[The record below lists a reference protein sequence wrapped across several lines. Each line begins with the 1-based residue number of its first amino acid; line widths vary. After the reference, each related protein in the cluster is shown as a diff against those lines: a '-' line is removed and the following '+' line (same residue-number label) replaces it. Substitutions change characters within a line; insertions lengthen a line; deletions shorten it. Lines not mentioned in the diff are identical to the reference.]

1 MDDKNEL
8 NDLLMGNQKESSGS
22 GKKIFLISTG
32 VLLLSFVG
40 IGVMK
45 FVGSSDTKQPL
56 PITSIE
62 STKKPDSAIPAPSAG
77 AAPSD
82 QDVNGSAPVG
92 EDKLNEIVKKLQ
104 QDAQAKVGD
113 TAAQTQNMA
122 PATQDPMSKQ
132 AVESVKPIDPKAT
145 AAAAQIKTLSEQ
157 TPQEKQIKK
166 EEPKKAQT
174 ETAKQTPQQKP
185 AAKQEEEAKVKADA
199 KEAYYIQVGYFKNE
213 APIKELQNKVKV
225 SGYSTTIRQGDKNV
239 SKVWVGPFETKNDAD
254 KALPRIK
261 TKIKNDAFVIKE

>member
-22 GKKIFLISTG
+22 GKKIFLISAG

-62 STKKPDSAIPAPSAG
+62 PTKKPDGALPAPVVG
-77 AAPSD
+77 AAPSA
-82 QDVNGSAPVG
+82 QDANSSAPVG

-113 TAAQTQNMA
+113 TSAQTQNMA
-122 PATQDPMSKQ
+122 PATQEPMSKQ

-157 TPQEKQIKK
+157 APQEKHVKK
-166 EEPKKAQT
+166 EEPKKAHA
-174 ETAKQTPQQKP
+174 EAPKQAPQQKP
-185 AAKQEEEAKVKADA
+185 AAKQEEEAKAKAGA
-199 KEAYYIQVGYFKNE
+199 KETYYIQVGYFKNE
-213 APIKELQNKVKV
+213 APIKELQNKIKV
-225 SGYSTTIRQGDKNV
+225 AGYAATTKPGDKNV
-239 SKVWVGPFETKNDAD
+239 SKVWVGPFESKNDAD
-254 KALPRIK
+254 KALPKIR
-261 TKIKNDAFVIKE
+261 TKIKNDAFVVKE

>member
-22 GKKIFLISTG
+22 GKKIFLISAG

-62 STKKPDSAIPAPSAG
+62 PTKKPDGLTPAPISG
-77 AAPSD
+77 ATPDA
-82 QDVNGSAPVG
+82 QEVNGSAPVG

-104 QDAQAKVGD
+104 QDAQSKVGD
-113 TAAQTQNMA
+113 TVVQTQNMT
-122 PATQDPMSKQ
+122 PTTQEPMPKQ
-132 AVESVKPIDPKAT
+132 VESVKPIDPKAT

-157 TPQEKQIKK
+157 TPQEKHIKK
-166 EEPKKAQT
+166 EEPKKAHT
-174 ETAKQTPQQKP
+174 EAAKQAPQQKQAEP
-185 AAKQEEEAKVKADA
+185 KGT
-199 KEAYYIQVGYFKNE
+199 YYVQVGSFKNE
-213 APIKELQNKVKV
+213 ATIKELQNKIKV
-225 SGYSTTIRQGDKNV
+225 AGYVATTKQGDKNV
-239 SKVWVGPFETKNDAD
+239 SKVWVGPFESKNDAD
-254 KALPRIK
+254 KALPKIR